1 MSLVAPSSESTLA
14 WPKKACRWAV
24 LAMVLSVS
32 SVLAETVR
40 VTAWNME
47 MQTGGAASG
56 ATNETI
62 DMRIE
67 KSAAALG
74 KTNADVILLRHV
86 RDWQTCAQLV
96 QALRPANYSVLVCS
110 AFHPAQGSEADPGQ
124 VAILAKSKAYFCWS
138 EPWRSKAGIPG
149 GFAFAAI
156 QVGKRRVGFFSAQLE
171 DRMSPTLIGARDA
184 GAMPVLSTCVQQWQ
198 AEVDSLRNWATNRLE
213 AVVVAG
219 GFDDRFEGAPHE
231 DSAAARILKGM
242 RLADEFLGAPL
253 DHAATQFG
261 PSAWPDDANH
271 YFPARLAPDSQT
283 LPGVVLDRD
292 PATCELDLNPTNVA
306 AAPLV
311 RADTRSEKSTPGSVG
326 AASALP
332 DVLAQ
337 SPGNS
342 QGVFPITTPQ
352 LLFWLGGALGALA
365 VSWRLVWF
373 FSKQRTALAPANA
386 AAGSL
391 DAEHGRG
398 MASAETVMVMAR
410 PTTGS
415 PTDPG
420 AATAP
425 IRAAIHVE
433 ASAVTQT
440 QSGHWQ
446 QRLRAEDRANAALRT
461 GLIALWG
468 QWLKEKLVRRLM
480 RDRTDML
487 RAQHEATLKALAV
500 DERLAKIELQLQ
512 RQNQAYE
519 RRIEELT
526 RELAVAKE
534 GQRELIRAQIDQ
546 VKAEMDAARTRALAQ
561 SKETEGP

>member
-1 MSLVAPSSESTLA
+1 MKIVAPNSESTLA
-14 WPKKACRWAV
+14 WPKKACRWGA
-24 LAMVLSVS
+24 LAMALSVS
-32 SVLAETVR
+32 SALAETVR

-47 MQTGGAASG
+47 MRAG
-56 ATNETI
+56 ATNETA
-62 DMRIE
+62 DSRIQE
-67 KSAAALG
+67 SAAALG

-96 QALRPANYSVLVCS
+96 QALKPANYSVLVCS
-110 AFHPAQGSEADPGQ
+110 AFHPAPDSGAGPGQ

-138 EPWRSKAGIPG
+138 EPWRTEKGIPG

-156 QVGKRRVGFFSAQLE
+156 QAGKQRIGFFSAELE
-171 DRMSPTLIGARDA
+171 DGMSPALVNNGRNAN
-184 GAMPVLSTCVQQWQ
+184 AMPALSTCVQQWQ
-198 AEVDSLRNWATNRLE
+198 AEMDSLRNWATNRLE

-261 PSAWPDDANH
+261 PSEWPDDANH
-271 YFPARLAPDSQT
+271 HFLARLAPDSQT
-283 LPGVVLDRD
+283 LPGVILDRD
-292 PATCELDLNPTNVA
+292 PATCELDLNPTNVV

-311 RADTRSEKSTPGSVG
+311 RADIGSEKTTPGAVR

-332 DVLAQ
+332 DALAPN
-337 SPGNS
+337 PGNS
-342 QGVFPITTPQ
+342 EGVFVITTPQ
-352 LLFWLGGALGALA
+352 LLLWLGGALGVLA
-365 VSWRLVWF
+365 VSWRLLLY
-373 FSKQRTALAPANA
+373 FSKQRTALAPANP
-386 AAGSL
+386 AAGSS

-425 IRAAIHVE
+425 LQTAIHVE

-446 QRLRAEDRANAALRT
+446 QRLKAAEHTHAALRT

-480 RDRTDML
+480 ADRSELM

-500 DERLAKIELQLQ
+500 DERLAKIEVQLQ
-512 RQNQAYE
+512 RQNEAYE

-546 VKAEMDAARTRALAQ
+546 VKAEMEAARTRALAQ
-561 SKETEGP
+561 SKETEGS